1 MVTIVTGF
9 PLDNPSALSGPMQ
22 VGLGRREGAPAQTP
36 SDVTAAPAPTNL
48 SRGHRHPP
56 VWLLSPG
63 CPAGRCPRQRGRP
76 ERPGLLQAV
85 EGDWLTLPPGPA
97 AGLTPDLSCPPWQP
111 GLPPVVTPPHAD
123 ARTHSGREPGSR
135 GLGARRGWEGW
146 APAASQCQGSEE
158 SAWGRRGPGHPAVP
172 GDSGRRGVCASLE
185 WFLHLR
191 GRDSRAL
198 LPHPACGGRGQEGA
212 PSSPG
217 ESGQHQVSGVLC
229 RPCPPRAT
237 CPLVSLR
244 GGWAALEL
252 WGLFK
257 EEGPGAGHADSSRAH
272 TCPARGKHP
281 PPTPASASAPL
292 PGCHRRSARPGS
304 SRAHQPRS
312 SCACVPGYCAR
323 TE

>member
-1 MVTIVTGF
+1 MAVSGAGPPLLPSPVPWESWCPGCVLSPTRTLYKILDSCKQLTLAQGAGEEDPSGMVTIVTGF

-22 VGLGRREGAPAQTP
+22 VGLGQREGAPAQTP
-36 SDVTAAPAPTNL
+36 SDVTAAPAPTDL

-97 AGLTPDLSCPPWQP
+97 VGLTPDLSCPPWQP

-172 GDSGRRGVCASLE
+172 GDGGRRGVCASLE

-229 RPCPPRAT
+229 RPCAPKGHLPSRLPP
-237 CPLVSLR
+237 
-244 GGWAALEL
+244 
-252 WGLFK
+252 WGLGSF
-257 EEGPGAGHADSSRAH
+257 GALG
-272 TCPARGKHP
+272 T
-281 PPTPASASAPL
+281 L
-292 PGCHRRSARPGS
+292 
-304 SRAHQPRS
+304 
-312 SCACVPGYCAR
+312 
-323 TE
+323 